1 MMKKCYLY
9 AYDRKNLGDDLFIH
23 TITKR
28 YPHARFYIW
37 TDKAN
42 RETFR
47 CLPNLKVVDK
57 DSRLVH
63 LLHKIRPSFVPRY
76 KGWLEDR
83 CDAVVYIG
91 GSVFIEY
98 PNWDIICNWWEYEAE
113 NRPFYALGAN
123 FGPWHSDGYRDRMD
137 RIFSKMQDVC
147 FRDQYS
153 HDLFRD
159 NPKVRSAP
167 DLLYAYPMPKV
178 AVDEKQVFVSTIDC
192 ASRDDSHGL
201 QSCDE
206 QYVNR
211 MAALLKQYLQA
222 GYTLVLSSFCKVEG
236 DEQGI
241 QRILAAMGCEN
252 DPRIRV
258 LHYDGTN
265 VDQIIE
271 AIASS
276 GLVIATRFHA
286 TILALAAGRPVLPL
300 IYSDKT
306 RHVLG
311 DLGFSGV
318 MYDIRRDGAWEMTKG
333 TVLDAEQ
340 VKIHAQE
347 HFKKL
352 DEVLLDKNKTPFR

>member
-1 MMKKCYLY
+1 MKKVFLY

-28 YPHARFYIW
+28 YPHVRFYIW
-37 TDKAN
+37 TGKAK

-47 CLPNLKVVDK
+47 CLPNLKVVDGV
-57 DSRLVH
+57 SQFVYFLNW
-63 LLHKIRPSFVPRY
+63 LRPSLPFRY
-76 KGWLEDR
+76 HSWLVRR
-83 CDAVVYIG
+83 CEAVVYIG
-91 GSVFIEY
+91 GSIFIEY
-98 PNWDIICNWWEYEAE
+98 PNWNQPDNWWEYMAE
-113 NRPFYALGAN
+113 HYPFYVLGAN
-123 FGPWHSDGYRDRMD
+123 FGPWHSEGYRDRMN
-137 RIFSKMQDVC
+137 RIFGKMQDVC
-147 FRDQYS
+147 FRDCYS
-153 HDLFRD
+153 QDLFRD

-167 DLLYAYPMPKV
+167 DILYAYPMPKV
-178 AVDEKQVFVSTIDC
+178 AVDEKQVFVSAIDC

-211 MAALLKQYLQA
+211 MAALLTRYLQA
-222 GYTLVLSSFCKVEG
+222 GHTLVLSSFCKAEG

-252 DPRIRV
+252 DPRVRI

-265 VDQIIE
+265 ADQITE

-306 RHVLG
+306 RHVLE
-311 DLGFSGV
+311 DLGFAGT
-318 MYDIRRDGAWEMTKG
+318 MYDIREDGVWEMTEG
-333 TVLDAEQ
+333 TALDVEQ
-340 VKIHAQE
+340 TKIQAQA
-347 HFKKL
+347 HFEKL
-352 DEVLLDKNKTPFR
+352 DEVLSR

>member
-1 MMKKCYLY
+1 MKKVFLY
-9 AYDRKNLGDDLFIH
+9 AYDRQNLGDDLFVH

-28 YPHARFYIW
+28 YPHVRFYIW

-47 CLPNLKVVDK
+47 CLPNLKVVDGN
-57 DSRLVH
+57 SRFVRFLRW
-63 LLHKIRPSFVPRY
+63 LRPSLSVRY
-76 KGWLEDR
+76 YYGLIRR
-83 CDAVVYIG
+83 CEAMVYIG
-91 GSVFIEY
+91 GSIFIEY
-98 PNWDIICNWWEYEAE
+98 PNWEMICDGWEYKVE
-113 NRPFYALGAN
+113 NFPYYVMGAN
-123 FGPWHSDGYRDRMD
+123 FGPWHSEGYRDRMD
-137 RIFSKMQDVC
+137 RIFGKMQDVC

-153 HDLFRD
+153 HNLFRG
-159 NPKVRSAP
+159 NEKVRSAP
-167 DLLYAYPMPKV
+167 DILYAYPMPKV
-178 AVDEKQVFVSTIDC
+178 AVNEKQVFVSAIDC

-201 QSCDE
+201 QSRDE

-211 MAALLKQYLQA
+211 MAALLTRYLQA
-222 GYTLVLSSFCKVEG
+222 GHTLVLSSFCKVEG

-241 QRILAAMGCEN
+241 QRILATMGCEN

-258 LHYDGTN
+258 LHYNGTN
-265 VDQIIE
+265 VDQVIE

-306 RHVLG
+306 RYVLE
-311 DLGFSGV
+311 DLGFAGT
-318 MYDIRRDGAWEMTKG
+318 MYDIRRDGDWEMTEG
-333 TVLDAEQ
+333 TVLDVEQ
-340 VKIHAQE
+340 AKIHAQE

-352 DEVLLDKNKTPFR
+352 DEVLFDKNKAPFW